1 MSFEETDVVQ
11 GPDGRTGMIV
21 TTIEEDTEWYP
32 DPDDDDEFYEIEAS
46 EDEPVFLVAFEDG
59 ETMPLLPGQLEGD
72 SWDEVEE
79 PMDEDEIDS
88 AASDA
93 ELGEAYWDC
102 EHPDDFEEF
111 MNALHDGG
119 ELTEEELEAELA
131 SPAVDLPGARTAG
144 IGFAEDPPG
153 WDRSSYLKAW
163 RTFRGKWRVCYPRMI
178 RHFGPRMARRWCS
191 ALKDEVYQTTRWRVR
206 GW

>member
-1 MSFEETDVVQ
+1 MTEFEETDVVQ

-46 EDEPVFLVAFEDG
+46 EDEPVFLVAFDDG
-59 ETMPLLPGQLEGD
+59 ETMPLLPGQLESG

-93 ELGEAYWDC
+93 ELGEAYWACDQ
-102 EHPDDFEEF
+102 PDDFEEF
-111 MNALHDGG
+111 MNALHEGG
-119 ELTEEELEAELA
+119 ELTDEELEAELA
-131 SPAVDLPGARTAG
+131 SPAMDLPGARTAG
-144 IGFAEDPPG
+144 IGFATDPPG

-191 ALKDEVYQTTRWRVR
+191 
-206 GW
+206 